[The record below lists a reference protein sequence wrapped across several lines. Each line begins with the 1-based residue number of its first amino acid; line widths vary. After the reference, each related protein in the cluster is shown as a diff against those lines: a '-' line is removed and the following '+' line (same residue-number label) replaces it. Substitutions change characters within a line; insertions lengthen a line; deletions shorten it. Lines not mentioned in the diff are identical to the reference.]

1 MQFARSFLSNPPDA
15 LTFIPYFHCS
25 LSLSACVRYF
35 RCYVGS
41 AVKFGGETWWNLR
54 KTCYQIVEH
63 SWFESFIIFMILL
76 SSGALVSV
84 AQFYLFILSIY
95 LFIQKYFSFILH
107 TDKLCIAENTVNIF
121 ELNRR
126 KKRRLQIAVIYSLL

>member
-1 MQFARSFLSNPPDA
+1 MKFARRLLSNPSYA
-15 LTFIPYFHCS
+15 CTFIPYFHCC
-25 LSLSACVRYF
+25 LSLPACVRYF
-35 RCYVGS
+35 HCYVGS
-41 AVKFGGETWWNLR
+41 AKKFGGETWWNLR

-84 AQFYLFILSIY
+84 TQFYLFI
-95 LFIQKYFSFILH
+95 QKNFSFILH
-107 TDKLCIAENTVNIF
+107 SDKLFLAENTVNIF

-126 KKRRLQIAVIYSLL
+126 KTKRLQIAVIYSLL